1 MYKDHVRFVLEMVFQ
16 DGFTIPKADI
26 MEYNRTKDVKPVDL
40 DNLLLFDR
48 TIWEK
53 IIWIKS
59 IDQQNEHFVLY

>member
-53 IIWIKS
+53 II
-59 IDQQNEHFVLY
+59 